1 MFDCCDS
8 NSSKEISRPQYECPS
23 RATPKDLIARGLAD
37 SGGETG
43 PLCQDDGKKRTAKG
57 RRLGTL
63 AQTMAVLTS
72 ATDQLIGDAPVSES
86 EISCKELTKHRVLT
100 SDIYGAETIKP
111 RKTEYTSHE
120 GTGVQLALSVS
131 DKRSGSLT
139 KHQHRK
145 GGPAV
150 ICVLASFAV

>member
-1 MFDCCDS
+1 V
-8 NSSKEISRPQYECPS
+8 RV
-23 RATPKDLIARGLAD
+23 LAD

-43 PLCQDDGKKRTAKG
+43 LLCQEDGKKRTAKG

-72 ATDQLIGDAPVSES
+72 ATDQLMGDAPVSES
-86 EISCKELTKHRVLT
+86 QIRYKEITKHVVLT

-120 GTGVQLALSVS
+120 RARA
-131 DKRSGSLT
+131 K
-139 KHQHRK
+139 
-145 GGPAV
+145 
-150 ICVLASFAV
+150 LASSFSAGEVGGLQSTSTEEENQL